1 MPEREPR
8 ADRPTPVDDEAPV
21 RGLIEGAGPRP
32 PIPAEDLEAIAAAAR
47 SAWRMQVDR
56 HRRPAAAAPRRRP
69 TPALALA
76 LAASLAA
83 VLGLGWWWASTRAP
97 AAAATVARVET
108 ASGPVRVAAGPG
120 EARELAAGDELPAG
134 ATLTTAGPGGAGP
147 GHASLA
153 LAGGPTVR
161 LAAGTELRLASAA
174 ALELVRGE
182 LYAASGADQG
192 NSAALEVRTPLG
204 TARDVGTRFT
214 VAVLGPTA
222 EALRVRV
229 RDGAVVVERDGES
242 HRAAQGEEL
251 VVRRGGGVARRE
263 IATHGDPW
271 AWVLDA
277 APPFTGGTLADLL
290 RWTERETGWRVR
302 FEEPGLAEEAER
314 IVLYGGVGDL
324 RPDEA
329 PLAVLPGAG
338 LEGEV
343 ADGVLSIRRP
353 R

>member
-8 ADRPTPVDDEAPV
+8 ADRPMPVDDEAPV

-56 HRRPAAAAPRRRP
+56 HRRPAAAAPRSARVPGRI
-69 TPALALA
+69 LA
-76 LAASLAA
+76 LAAAVAA
-83 VLGLGWWWASTRAP
+83 ALGLAWWWQSTRPPAG
-97 AAAATVARVET
+97 AAAIARVE
-108 ASGPVRVAAGPG
+108 SVRGSAYAQPPHGDPLL
-120 EARELAAGDELPAG
+120 LAAGDELPPGTTLVTPGGHLDGRVSLRLTAG
-134 ATLTTAGPGGAGP
+134 A
-147 GHASLA
+147 S
-153 LAGGPTVR
+153 
-161 LAAGTELRLASAA
+161 LRLDADSRLRLISAA
-174 ALELVRGE
+174 AVELAGGE
-182 LYAASGADQG
+182 LYAATRSGQG
-192 NSAALEVRTPLG
+192 RGAALEVRTPLG
-204 TARDVGTRFT
+204 TARDVGTQFT
-214 VAVLGPTA
+214 VAVVGPTA
-222 EALRVRV
+222 EAVRVRV
-229 RDGAVVVERDGES
+229 REGAVVVERDGES
-242 HRAAQGEEL
+242 HRTAAGEEL
-251 VVRRGGGVARRE
+251 VVARDGRVARRPV
-263 IATHGDPW
+263 ATHGDPW